1 MDRLSLLK
9 NKFILRYLEL
19 NQIGFSKI
27 FFKFYDKIITY
38 TNIFFLE
45 LIVKNTFLKEKI
57 YLKILSNNFFLNEVK
72 SYTGKPKN
80 TSKIIYYANNYVKN
94 KFFINDQFEFINENL
109 VDKNYVGKGFKCP
122 LINDY
127 NTNKNLRLLWDKV
140 RSHHLLTLYI
150 AFLIT
155 KNTKYYTVLNK
166 YIDILLKRENF
177 LKNYLWGD
185 ALNLSIRS
193 LNILSLLQILD
204 ANDKIL
210 KKKLIELYIIN
221 CEAIAITRSN

>member
-9 NKFILRYLEL
+9 NKLILRYLEL
-19 NQIGFSKI
+19 KQIGFI
-27 FFKFYDKIITY
+27 RFFFKLNDKVKTLTNIYFLESRIKNIFKKKTIYLNIISNNLSFYD
-38 TNIFFLE
+38 
-45 LIVKNTFLKEKI
+45 VKRNLGKLKNSSE
-57 YLKILSNNFFLNEVK
+57 IL
-72 SYTGKPKN
+72 
-80 TSKIIYYANNYVKN
+80 YYANNYVRN
-94 KFFINDQFEFINENL
+94 NFFVNNEFEFINEKL
-109 VDKNYVGKGFKCP
+109 IEKNYSGKGFKCP
-122 LINDY
+122 LVHDY
-127 NTNKNLRLLWDKV
+127 STNKNLRLLWDKV

-155 KNTKYYTVLNK
+155 KNTKYYKVLNK

-210 KKKLIELYIIN
+210 KKN
-221 CEAIAITRSN
+221 